1 MTAVKRQTKK
11 GEKPTKREQRKI
23 SVDWS
28 RNLR

>member
-23 SVDWS
+23 SMDWS
-28 RNLR
+28 GNLR